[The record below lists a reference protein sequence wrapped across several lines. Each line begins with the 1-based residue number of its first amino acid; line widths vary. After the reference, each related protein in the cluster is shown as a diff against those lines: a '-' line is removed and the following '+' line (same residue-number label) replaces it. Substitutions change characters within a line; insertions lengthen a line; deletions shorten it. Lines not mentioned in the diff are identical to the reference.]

1 MEILLIRHFREA
13 HRSSNSARLAPLLL
27 QGCEVVDFGLVPLP
41 SRLELPRPGDWLLF
55 APEPGQPAPSMP
67 PGPPPRRLI
76 LLDGTWGQTRR
87 MAHRIPGLMGLPR
100 LCLGPASPRDR
111 LREGH
116 SEWARATLEALGDA
130 LQALGEPAGPP
141 VQAAYDLFVR
151 RSRLVA
157 GRRSGHRGISTPS
170 GPASN

>member
-1 MEILLIRHFREA
+1 
-13 HRSSNSARLAPLLL
+13 
-27 QGCEVVDFGLVPLP
+27 VDYGKEPLP
-41 SRLELPRPGDWLLF
+41 SRLDLARPGDWLLF
-55 APEPGQPAPSMP
+55 APEPDQPAPSMP

-100 LCLGPASPRDR
+100 LCLGPAAPRDR

-130 LQALGEPAGPP
+130 LQTLGQPAGLQ
-141 VQAAYDLFVR
+141 VEAAYDLFVR
-151 RSRLVA
+151 RSRQVA
-157 GRRSGHRGISTPS
+157 GRRSGHRAL
-170 GPASN
+170 PASGACASN